1 MGTWEHRAILEG
13 NKGTREQGPPPPPPP
28 PTPPPPP
35 PPPLGS
41 PPYYPKEIEK
51 QCVANSPSVY
61 IPSYTNLITSSALNE
76 CPYFWSITFKTAA
89 PQNVTDN
96 T

>member
-1 MGTWEHRAILEG
+1 MKTCGNMGTLG
-13 NKGTREQGPPPPPPP
+13 NFGREQGNKD
-28 PTPPPPP
+28 PPP

-51 QCVANSPSVY
+51 ECVANSPSVY